1 MIKILNKFIIVY
13 LSIKNKLPII
23 IGKIFT
29 KSNLNIFIVKHEF
42 MHYFEFNI
50 VSIINIFI
58 TIVLFIIIIRNVTV
72 LMGVVLIVI
81 VI

>member
-29 KSNLNIFIVKHEF
+29 KSNLNIFIVIHEF

-58 TIVLFIIIIRNVTV
+58 
-72 LMGVVLIVI
+72 VI
-81 VI
+81 DYA

>member
-23 IGKIFT
+23 IGNLFT
-29 KSNLNIFIVKHEF
+29 KSNLNIFIVIIHEF

-58 TIVLFIIIIRNVTV
+58 
-72 LMGVVLIVI
+72 VI
-81 VI
+81 DYA